1 MEDLNIKHIRDLPG
15 GVFEGGRL
23 HETVPPFGMKEPI
36 LCRLDGQDST
46 GNAARIALN
55 ADAFSKHLCFIGGIG
70 TGKTNAIFQVIKQ
83 LRQSLGHDD
92 VMILFDTKGDFHQ
105 QFYRPDDIVIAND
118 STLPGMADC
127 WNIFREIDQSSESK
141 LRETTNEIAETLFY
155 EKIHGSKEPF
165 FPNAAKDLFAAVLLH
180 FCRSDHLPC
189 NNEALKT
196 YLDGTPIEMLAEMLT
211 LYDDLRAMESYIKG
225 GQQASGVFSELQQ
238 MSRRTFLGNFAQAGN
253 LSMRNLVREKGGR
266 TVFVEYDIAVA
277 NMLTPIYRL
286 LFDMAIKESLSR
298 NRSKGNVWFV
308 IDEFRLLPHLQYLE
322 NAVNFGRSL
331 GVRFIIGVQNVSQID
346 EAYSG
351 LAASI
356 LSGFS
361 SNFVFRLNDRASKNY
376 VQGIFDR
383 NRKAEIYKS
392 GSSQVVEH
400 IREANVVEDWDISG
414 LQVGEA
420 IVGLAGAEPFRFR
433 FKEFVS

>member
-1 MEDLNIKHIRDLPG
+1 LSIKLIRDLDG

-23 HETVPPFGMKEPI
+23 HDEVQQPPLHGPI
-36 LCRLDGQDST
+36 LCQMNSPSGQKILLDSG
-46 GNAARIALN
+46 I
-55 ADAFSKHLCFIGGIG
+55 FSKHLCFIGGIG
-70 TGKTNAIFQVIKQ
+70 TGKSNAIFQVVQQ
-83 LRQSLGHDD
+83 LRQNLSQDD
-92 VMILFDTKGDFHQ
+92 VMILFDTKGDLHE
-105 QFYRPDDIVIAND
+105 QFYQNGDIVIAND
-118 STLPGMADC
+118 DSMVGTAAY
-127 WNIFREIDQSSESK
+127 WNIFSEIDTSSESK
-141 LRETTNEIAETLFY
+141 TRETINEIAETLFY

-165 FPNAAKDLFAAVLLH
+165 FPNAAKDLLAAIMLH
-180 FCRSDHLPC
+180 FHRSDHLPC

-211 LYDDLRAMESYIKG
+211 IYDDLRAMESYIKSG
-225 GQQASGVFSELQQ
+225 NQASGVFAELQQ
-238 MSRRTFLGNFAQAGN
+238 MSRRTFLGNFARSGG
-253 LSMRNLVREKGGR
+253 LSMRDLVRQKGGK
-266 TVFVEYDIAVA
+266 TVFVEYDIGIA

-298 NRSKGNVWFV
+298 KRAKGNVWFV

-331 GVRFIIGVQNVSQID
+331 GVKFIIGVQNVSQID
-346 EAYSG
+346 EAYSS

-361 SNFVFRLNDRASKNY
+361 SNFVFRLNDRASKDY
-376 VQGIFDR
+376 VQGIFDK

-392 GSSQVVEH
+392 GSSQVIEQ
-400 IREANVVEDWDISG
+400 IREANVVEDWDISR

-420 IVGLAGAEPFRFR
+420 LVGLVGAEPFRFR
-433 FKEFVS
+433 FREFEP